1 MKLRIVRVVVGCL
14 SQRWHAVA
22 AGASVLLLL
31 GAISAPAHAQ
41 SVTFEGIQ
49 TVLGSFYEPY
59 GVAVDGAGDVFVTE
73 PASQEVLEVPAGGG
87 APIVVPYANYWP
99 YGVAVD
105 GTGDVF
111 YTSYYLYYY
120 ATFEDAYLGGEYY
133 GSDALATGEDFGVAV
148 DAAGDVFIA
157 GNGEVVKL
165 PYLSFRHYGTAI
177 TVPAS
182 GLSLPYGVAVDGAGD
197 VFIADAGNNQ
207 VVEVTAAGVQTTV
220 ASGLSYP
227 TGVAVDGAGNVFIA
241 DADNRRVVEVPAGG
255 GAPVTVVVGVGLY
268 LPWGVAV
275 DGAGN
280 VFIVDANSGRVV
292 KVHFG
297 PVNFGNVN
305 VCPAGQTTPAPC
317 RQTLTLT
324 YSVAAATTFGAT
336 NVLPSAPNLD
346 FTLGS
351 GNTCTGT
358 VSAGSTCTV
367 SVIFAPLAPGARV
380 GAVQLTDSSGNL
392 LAATLV
398 HGQGQGPTVAFGPSV
413 QTPVN
418 TGSYMLNNPPGV
430 AVDAAGDVFIAD
442 ELNSRV
448 VKVPAGGGPQTT
460 VGSGLSQPS
469 GVAVDGAGDVFIA
482 DARLG
487 QVVEV
492 PAGGGA
498 QTTVGSGLSQ
508 PKGVALDAA
517 GDLFIADSGLG
528 QVVKVPVGGLP
539 ARGIAASGGPQTT
552 VGSGLSQ
559 PSGVA
564 VDAAGDVF
572 IADAGLGQVVEV
584 PAGGGPQTTVG
595 SGLSQPKG
603 VALDAAGD
611 VFIADELNNRVVE
624 VQRSQPPTLSF
635 APTPVGSLS
644 SDSPRSVTIQN
655 IGNQPLNGA
664 VPSAVA
670 NFVQMEVSG
679 TPPDCT
685 SAFALAPGASC
696 NLNIGFL
703 PESAGSLTAAAIFTD
718 NALNASP
725 LASQSI
731 TLQGTGQATQA
742 ITFTTNAPPS
752 ATYNSSF
759 IVAATGGASG
769 NPVTFTS
776 SGVCGNL
783 GATYTMTSGT
793 GTCSVIANQAGN
805 TNYSAAPTVT
815 QLLAATTAS
824 QTITFPTIPNQTYGG
839 TVTLYASAGSGLTV
853 SYTVIYGP
861 ATVNGNTLTITGAG
875 SVTVQASQAGN
886 ANYSAATPVSQTFTV
901 NPANSSTAL
910 TSSLNPSEFGQ
921 LVTFTATVTSQYQ
934 GMVSGTVDFK
944 SGAVSLGSA
953 MLANGQASI
962 DASFSTPGTHSITA
976 KYLGDANN
984 TGSTS
989 PALKQVVSK
998 YPSSTAVVSNLNP
1011 SMVGQ
1016 EVTFTVTVTVT
1027 TNGIPTGT
1035 VTFKSGGTALG
1046 TVSLTGNT
1054 ASLSTS
1060 ALTAG
1065 TRSITAVYS
1074 GDGTFKASTSP
1085 ALKQVVDKYPS
1096 STTIAS
1102 SLNPSMVGQAVTF
1115 TATVTTNGIPTGTVT
1130 FKSGGTAL
1138 GTVSLT
1144 GNTASLSTS
1153 ALTAGTRSITA
1164 VYSGDGTFKGSTSPA
1179 LEQVVN

>member
-73 PASQEVLEVPAGGG
+73 PASQEVLEIPAGGG

-197 VFIADAGNNQ
+197 
-207 VVEVTAAGVQTTV
+207 
-220 ASGLSYP
+220 
-227 TGVAVDGAGNVFIA
+227 VFIA

-962 DASFSTPGTHSITA
+962 DASCSTPGTHSITA